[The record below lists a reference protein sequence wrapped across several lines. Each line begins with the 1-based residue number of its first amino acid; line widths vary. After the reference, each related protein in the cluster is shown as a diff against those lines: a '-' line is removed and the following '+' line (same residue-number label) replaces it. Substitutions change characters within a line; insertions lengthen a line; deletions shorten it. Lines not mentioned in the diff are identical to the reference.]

1 MCMGT
6 EFPQATAAHY
16 FSLVS
21 PCILLTLCLSTLQIK
36 REQTINDQ
44 KEVLLNL
51 PAPLRS
57 QIFQGMA
64 SLYTS
69 FFPADRSRNCCCYH
83 QTANSTLII
92 ITLVD
97 VNGPSLCYLIYKSDL
112 HSVPVAQAIRY
123 IFINIPVN
131 NKTHTTETGN
141 TSWIYCTYQTLHR
154 GKNQEK
160 SDTHYTADFVKNNN
174 CFVCLI
180 KSLHHAFPIVKLIKG
195 FCPRKEAAFTECL
208 QFTKQPKAVFQNNF
222 GSPRLDWTGLLPE
235 TTHRLCYGVH
245 KDLYFIGVTC
255 RCLQHSSYHQAQPVP
270 TPIGELKKNSSED
283 LFTFML

>member
-1 MCMGT
+1 MDHWQERKFNVHGDWVSTGYSCSLL
-6 EFPQATAAHY
+6 FLSLPLYSADSVPQHTTDKERTDNKWSKGSVAQFTCSSQKSD
-16 FSLVS
+16 FSRHGKPVH
-21 PCILLTLCLSTLQIK
+21 
-36 REQTINDQ
+36 
-44 KEVLLNL
+44 
-51 PAPLRS
+51 
-57 QIFQGMA
+57 F
-64 SLYTS
+64 

-112 HSVPVAQAIRY
+112 QSVPVAQVIRY

-208 QFTKQPKAVFQNNF
+208 QFTKQPK
-222 GSPRLDWTGLLPE
+222 S
-235 TTHRLCYGVH
+235 C
-245 KDLYFIGVTC
+245 I
-255 RCLQHSSYHQAQPVP
+255 
-270 TPIGELKKNSSED
+270 SE
-283 LFTFML
+283 